1 MTTRKITTPDAEFSG
16 TRAGVVFRDGRGE
29 VDADDAGALA
39 YFARHGYP
47 VDTPSPA
54 RRGRPTA
61 KPGER
66 AAKADQPP
74 VEADPEPED

>member
-1 MTTRKITTPDAEFSG
+1 MASRTISTPDPGFTG

-29 VDADDAGALA
+29 VDADNAPALA

-61 KPGER
+61 K
-66 AAKADQPP
+66 AA
-74 VEADPEPED
+74 EAGAAEPDTPAEEG